1 MKVLTE
7 RENHKHLSTE
17 RIDFGLKD
25 KTGRA
30 LGCVAWLSEHDM
42 VALPEDATCGYV
54 ATPGHYFHAEVRGT
68 RNGKA
73 FGAITVSY
81 TGTSR
86 EEAEA
91 YIARRIEVARKTA
104 TKNAAP

>member
-7 RENHKHLSTE
+7 RKNYKHLSTDHT
-17 RIDFGLKD
+17 DFGMKD

-30 LGCVAWLSEHDM
+30 LGCVAWLGEFDL
-42 VALPEDATCGYV
+42 VALPEGTTCGCV
-54 ATPGHYFHAEVRGT
+54 AAPGHYFTAEVRGT

-73 FGAITVSY
+73 FGAISVSY

-91 YIARRIEVARKTA
+91 YITRRIEVARKTA